1 MKYAARFLVVVLLLS
16 LFTPCLQAEDA
27 LPFTYEIKNNE
38 VILTSYTGPDSG
50 TVVIPDEIEGLP
62 VTAFGKHLFGRKS
75 TVTINTPKYLTRLG
89 DFALSGITT
98 DLVIPPTVTDFGV
111 ASLPEGG
118 TIYCV
123 KYSPADQYLL
133 HRLNSDNV
141 VYTDEIEG
149 VEEIE
154 EDGLTFWVKDGEATL
169 VYVLSDEKPVLYVP
183 ESIHGYPVTRI
194 ASHVTKDNSDSALK
208 KNKFS
213 TIVIPGSVKRVDSY
227 AFYEIMHTT
236 RSVYLCEGVESVG
249 DYAFR
254 YDFQESQILTF
265 PSSLK
270 TIGEWE
276 EAPKQATHSS
286 MRIYAPAGSAAEK
299 YAEFIM
305 ARFTNNHPEDGTI
318 FGLYANLWFRVE
330 NGEATLYDGDWMGW
344 AGKQDSIIPSYIDGY
359 PVTGIDR
366 FALKYLVINSDYTGY
381 VVLPPTLKQL
391 NYDIFSDQISKEYRL
406 LLYYPG
412 TPAEKLVQ
420 YQRYPYANIYD
431 VLALPYQDVQQ
442 GDWYYSAVSFAYYN
456 GLMNGVAD
464 MLFDPNGTM
473 TRAMLVTVLW
483 RLDGGSADGTSPYT
497 DVPEGTWYTDGVI
510 WATENGIV
518 NGVGNGKFDPNGTV
532 TREQIATILY
542 RYAAYRGVDVSDRA
556 SLDLFTDAGAVS
568 DYARAPMQW
577 AVQTKLISGRLD
589 HKQLYLAPQSGGTR
603 AEVATIL
610 MRFLIN

>member
-62 VTAFGKHLFGRKS
+62 VTTFGKNLFAGRSSLEYNLPKYLRRILPGAMPLDGKEITIPS
-75 TVTINTPKYLTRLG
+75 TVTEIAPDSIWRAKAIHCERYSTAAQYA
-89 DFALSGITT
+89 DVEGI
-98 DLVIPPTVTDFGV
+98 P
-111 ASLPEGG
+111 
-118 TIYCV
+118 
-123 KYSPADQYLL
+123 
-133 HRLNSDNV
+133 V
-141 VYTDEIEG
+141 VYTDDATSGQEIKA
-149 VEEIE
+149 
-154 EDGLTFWVKDGEATL
+154 DGFTFWVKNGEATL
-169 VYVLSDEKPVLYVP
+169 VRAVSEERCTLYIP
-183 ESIHGYPVTRI
+183 DHIYEYPVTQI
-194 ASHVTKDNSDSALK
+194 ASYTTRNNVKDTYHQDIYTS
-208 KNKFS
+208 
-213 TIVIPGSVKRVDSY
+213 IVIPATVRRIDSY
-227 AFYEIMHTT
+227 AFFYRNNYSRI
-236 RSVYLCEGVESVG
+236 RSIYLCEGVQSVG
-249 DYAFR
+249 NYALYQSDIQADTVYLTLPNSLQEFGRDEEQLWNSR
-254 YDFQESQILTF
+254 YIHVF
-265 PSSLK
+265 
-270 TIGEWE
+270 
-276 EAPKQATHSS
+276 
-286 MRIYAPAGSAAEK
+286 AAENSVGAE
-299 YAEFIM
+299 YASRAAATFH
-305 ARFTNNHPEDGTI
+305 NNHAADGTI
-318 FGLYANLWFRVE
+318 TGNYANMDFRIQ
-330 NGEATLYDGDWMGW
+330 NGEVTII
-344 AGKQDSIIPSYIDGY
+344 KCDSECGSIDPFLPSYIDGY
-359 PVTGIDR
+359 PVTELAHLSLLTIDR
-366 FALKYLVINSDYTGY
+366 ISSSAYA
-381 VVLPPTLKQL
+381 VLPPTLKRL
-391 NYDIFSDQISKEYRL
+391 DYDVFGVSPENHL

>member
-62 VTAFGKHLFGRKS
+62 VTTFGKNLFAGRSSLEYNLPKYLRRILPGAMPLDGKEITIPS
-75 TVTINTPKYLTRLG
+75 TVTEIAPDSIWRAKAIHCERYSTAAQYA
-89 DFALSGITT
+89 DVEGI
-98 DLVIPPTVTDFGV
+98 P
-111 ASLPEGG
+111 
-118 TIYCV
+118 
-123 KYSPADQYLL
+123 
-133 HRLNSDNV
+133 V
-141 VYTDEIEG
+141 VYTDDATSGQEIKA
-149 VEEIE
+149 
-154 EDGLTFWVKDGEATL
+154 DGFTFWVKNGEATL
-169 VYVLSDEKPVLYVP
+169 VRAVSEERCTLYIP
-183 ESIHGYPVTRI
+183 DHIYEYPVTQI
-194 ASHVTKDNSDSALK
+194 ASYTTRNNVKDTYHQDIYTS
-208 KNKFS
+208 
-213 TIVIPGSVKRVDSY
+213 IVIPATVRRIDSY
-227 AFYEIMHTT
+227 AFFYRNNYSRI
-236 RSVYLCEGVESVG
+236 RSIYLCEGVQSVG
-249 DYAFR
+249 NYALYQSDIQADTVYLTLPNSLQEFGRDEEQLWNSR
-254 YDFQESQILTF
+254 YIHVF
-265 PSSLK
+265 
-270 TIGEWE
+270 
-276 EAPKQATHSS
+276 
-286 MRIYAPAGSAAEK
+286 AAENSVGAE
-299 YAEFIM
+299 YASRAAATFH
-305 ARFTNNHPEDGTI
+305 NNHAADGTI
-318 FGLYANLWFRVE
+318 TGNYANMDFRIQ
-330 NGEATLYDGDWMGW
+330 NGEVTII
-344 AGKQDSIIPSYIDGY
+344 KCDSECGSIDPFLPSYIDGY
-359 PVTGIDR
+359 PVTELAYLSLLTIDR
-366 FALKYLVINSDYTGY
+366 ISSSAYA
-381 VVLPPTLKQL
+381 VLPPTLKRL
-391 NYDIFSDQISKEYRL
+391 DYDVFGVSPENHL

-420 YQRYPYANIYD
+420 YQRYLYANIYD

>member
-62 VTAFGKHLFGRKS
+62 VTTFGKNLFAGRSSLEYNLPKYLRRILPGAMPLDGKEITIPS
-75 TVTINTPKYLTRLG
+75 TVTEIAPDSIWRAKAIHCERYSTAAQYA
-89 DFALSGITT
+89 DVEGI
-98 DLVIPPTVTDFGV
+98 P
-111 ASLPEGG
+111 
-118 TIYCV
+118 
-123 KYSPADQYLL
+123 
-133 HRLNSDNV
+133 V
-141 VYTDEIEG
+141 VYTDDATSGQEIKA
-149 VEEIE
+149 
-154 EDGLTFWVKDGEATL
+154 DGFTFWVKNGEATL
-169 VYVLSDEKPVLYVP
+169 VRAVSEERCTLYIP
-183 ESIHGYPVTRI
+183 DHIYEYPVTQI
-194 ASHVTKDNSDSALK
+194 ASYTTRNNVKDTYHQDIYTS
-208 KNKFS
+208 
-213 TIVIPGSVKRVDSY
+213 IVIPATVRRIDSY
-227 AFYEIMHTT
+227 AFFYRNNYSRI
-236 RSVYLCEGVESVG
+236 RSIYLCEGVQSVG
-249 DYAFR
+249 NYALYQSDIQADTVYLTLPNSLQEFGRDEEQLWNSR
-254 YDFQESQILTF
+254 YIHVF
-265 PSSLK
+265 
-270 TIGEWE
+270 
-276 EAPKQATHSS
+276 
-286 MRIYAPAGSAAEK
+286 AAENSVGAE
-299 YAEFIM
+299 YASRAAATFH
-305 ARFTNNHPEDGTI
+305 NNHAADGTI
-318 FGLYANLWFRVE
+318 TGNYANMDFRIQ
-330 NGEATLYDGDWMGW
+330 NGEVTII
-344 AGKQDSIIPSYIDGY
+344 KCDSACGSIDPFLPSYIDGY
-359 PVTGIDR
+359 PVTELAYLSLLTIDR
-366 FALKYLVINSDYTGY
+366 ISSSAYA
-381 VVLPPTLKQL
+381 VLPPTLKRL
-391 NYDIFSDQISKEYRL
+391 DYDVFGVSPENHL

-420 YQRYPYANIYD
+420 YQRYAYANIYD

-442 GDWYYSAVSFAYYN
+442 SDWYYSAVSFAYYN

-464 MLFDPNGTM
+464 TLFDPNGTM

>member
-62 VTAFGKHLFGRKS
+62 VTTFGKNLFAGRS
-75 TVTINTPKYLTRLG
+75 SLEYNLPKYLRRILPGAMPLDGKEITIPSTVAEIAPDSIWRAKAIHCERYSTAAQYA
-89 DFALSGITT
+89 DVEGI
-98 DLVIPPTVTDFGV
+98 P
-111 ASLPEGG
+111 
-118 TIYCV
+118 
-123 KYSPADQYLL
+123 
-133 HRLNSDNV
+133 V
-141 VYTDEIEG
+141 VYTDDATSGQEIKA
-149 VEEIE
+149 
-154 EDGLTFWVKDGEATL
+154 DGFTFWVKNGEATL
-169 VYVLSDEKPVLYVP
+169 VRAVSEERCTLYIP
-183 ESIHGYPVTRI
+183 DHIYEYPVTQI
-194 ASHVTKDNSDSALK
+194 ASYTTRNNVKDTYHQDIYTS
-208 KNKFS
+208 
-213 TIVIPGSVKRVDSY
+213 IVIPATVRRIDSY
-227 AFYEIMHTT
+227 AFFYRNNYSRI
-236 RSVYLCEGVESVG
+236 RSIYLCEGVQSVG
-249 DYAFR
+249 NYALYQSDIQADTVYLTLPNSLQEFGRDEEQLWNSR
-254 YDFQESQILTF
+254 YIHVF
-265 PSSLK
+265 
-270 TIGEWE
+270 
-276 EAPKQATHSS
+276 
-286 MRIYAPAGSAAEK
+286 AAENSVGAE
-299 YAEFIM
+299 YASRAAATFH
-305 ARFTNNHPEDGTI
+305 NNHAADGTI
-318 FGLYANLWFRVE
+318 TGNYANMDFRIQ
-330 NGEATLYDGDWMGW
+330 NGEVTII
-344 AGKQDSIIPSYIDGY
+344 KCDSACGSIDPFLPSYIDGY
-359 PVTGIDR
+359 PVTELAYLSLLTIDR
-366 FALKYLVINSDYTGY
+366 ISSSAYA
-381 VVLPPTLKQL
+381 VLPPTLKRL
-391 NYDIFSDQISKEYRL
+391 DYDVFGVSPENHL

>member
-62 VTAFGKHLFGRKS
+62 VTTFGKNLFAGRSSLEYNLPKYLRRILPGAMPLDGKEITIPS
-75 TVTINTPKYLTRLG
+75 TVTEIAPDSIWRAKAIHCERYSTAAQYA
-89 DFALSGITT
+89 DVEGI
-98 DLVIPPTVTDFGV
+98 P
-111 ASLPEGG
+111 
-118 TIYCV
+118 
-123 KYSPADQYLL
+123 
-133 HRLNSDNV
+133 V
-141 VYTDEIEG
+141 VYTDDATSGQEIKA
-149 VEEIE
+149 
-154 EDGLTFWVKDGEATL
+154 DGFTFWVKNGEATL
-169 VYVLSDEKPVLYVP
+169 VRAVSEERCTLYIP
-183 ESIHGYPVTRI
+183 DHIYEYPVTQI
-194 ASHVTKDNSDSALK
+194 ASYTTRNNVKDTYHQDIYTS
-208 KNKFS
+208 
-213 TIVIPGSVKRVDSY
+213 IVIPATVRRIDSY
-227 AFYEIMHTT
+227 AFFYRNNYSRI
-236 RSVYLCEGVESVG
+236 RSIYLCEGVQSVG
-249 DYAFR
+249 NYALYQSDIQADTVYLTLPNSLQEFGRDEEQLWNSR
-254 YDFQESQILTF
+254 YIHVF
-265 PSSLK
+265 
-270 TIGEWE
+270 
-276 EAPKQATHSS
+276 
-286 MRIYAPAGSAAEK
+286 AAENSVGAE
-299 YAEFIM
+299 YASRAAATFH
-305 ARFTNNHPEDGTI
+305 NNHAADGTI
-318 FGLYANLWFRVE
+318 TGNYANMDFRIQ
-330 NGEATLYDGDWMGW
+330 NGEVTII
-344 AGKQDSIIPSYIDGY
+344 KCDSACGSIDPFLPSYIDGY
-359 PVTGIDR
+359 PVTGLAYLSLLTIDR
-366 FALKYLVINSDYTGY
+366 ISSSAYA
-381 VVLPPTLKQL
+381 VLPPTLKRL
-391 NYDIFSDQISKEYRL
+391 DYDVFGVSPENHL

-420 YQRYPYANIYD
+420 YQRYAYANIYD

-442 GDWYYSAVSFAYYN
+442 SDWYYSAVSFAYYN

>member
-62 VTAFGKHLFGRKS
+62 VTTFGKNLFAGRSSLEYNLPKYLRRILPGAMPLDGKEITIPS
-75 TVTINTPKYLTRLG
+75 TVTEIAPDSIWRAKAIHCERYSTAAQYA
-89 DFALSGITT
+89 DVEGI
-98 DLVIPPTVTDFGV
+98 P
-111 ASLPEGG
+111 
-118 TIYCV
+118 
-123 KYSPADQYLL
+123 
-133 HRLNSDNV
+133 V
-141 VYTDEIEG
+141 VYTDDATSGQEIKA
-149 VEEIE
+149 
-154 EDGLTFWVKDGEATL
+154 DGFTFWVKNGEATL
-169 VYVLSDEKPVLYVP
+169 VRAVSEERCTLYIP
-183 ESIHGYPVTRI
+183 DHIYEYPVTQI
-194 ASHVTKDNSDSALK
+194 ASYTTRNNVKDTYHQDIYTS
-208 KNKFS
+208 
-213 TIVIPGSVKRVDSY
+213 IVIPATVRRIDSY
-227 AFYEIMHTT
+227 AFFYRNNYSRI
-236 RSVYLCEGVESVG
+236 RSIYLCEGVQSVG
-249 DYAFR
+249 NYALYQSDIQADTVYLTLPNSLQEFGRDEEQLWNSR
-254 YDFQESQILTF
+254 YIHVF
-265 PSSLK
+265 
-270 TIGEWE
+270 
-276 EAPKQATHSS
+276 
-286 MRIYAPAGSAAEK
+286 AAENSVGAE
-299 YAEFIM
+299 YASRAAATFH
-305 ARFTNNHPEDGTI
+305 NNHAADGTI
-318 FGLYANLWFRVE
+318 TGNYANMDFRIQ
-330 NGEATLYDGDWMGW
+330 NGEVTII
-344 AGKQDSIIPSYIDGY
+344 KCDSECGSIDPFLPSYIDGY
-359 PVTGIDR
+359 PVTELAYLSLLTIDR
-366 FALKYLVINSDYTGY
+366 ISSSAYA
-381 VVLPPTLKQL
+381 VLPPTLKRL
-391 NYDIFSDQISKEYRL
+391 DYDVFGVSPENHL

-464 MLFDPNGTM
+464 TLFDPNGTM

>member
-62 VTAFGKHLFGRKS
+62 VTTFGKNLFAGRSSLEYNLPKYLRRILPGAMPLDGKEITIPS
-75 TVTINTPKYLTRLG
+75 TVTEIAPDSIWRAKAIHCERYSTAAQYA
-89 DFALSGITT
+89 DVEGI
-98 DLVIPPTVTDFGV
+98 P
-111 ASLPEGG
+111 
-118 TIYCV
+118 
-123 KYSPADQYLL
+123 
-133 HRLNSDNV
+133 V
-141 VYTDEIEG
+141 VYTDDATSGQEIKA
-149 VEEIE
+149 
-154 EDGLTFWVKDGEATL
+154 DGFTFWVKNGEATL
-169 VYVLSDEKPVLYVP
+169 VRAVSEERCTLYIP
-183 ESIHGYPVTRI
+183 DHIYEYPVTQI
-194 ASHVTKDNSDSALK
+194 ASYTTRNNVKDTYHQDIYTS
-208 KNKFS
+208 
-213 TIVIPGSVKRVDSY
+213 IVIPATVRRIDSY
-227 AFYEIMHTT
+227 AFFYRNNYSRI
-236 RSVYLCEGVESVG
+236 RSIYLCEGVQSVG
-249 DYAFR
+249 NYALYQSDIQADTVYLTLPNSLQEFGRDEEQLWNSR
-254 YDFQESQILTF
+254 YIHVF
-265 PSSLK
+265 
-270 TIGEWE
+270 
-276 EAPKQATHSS
+276 
-286 MRIYAPAGSAAEK
+286 AAENSVGAE
-299 YAEFIM
+299 YASRAAATFH
-305 ARFTNNHPEDGTI
+305 NNHAADGTI
-318 FGLYANLWFRVE
+318 TGNYANMDFRIQ
-330 NGEATLYDGDWMGW
+330 NGEVTII
-344 AGKQDSIIPSYIDGY
+344 KCDSECGSIDPFLPSYIDGY
-359 PVTGIDR
+359 PVTELAYLSLLTIDR
-366 FALKYLVINSDYTGY
+366 ISSSAYA
-381 VVLPPTLKQL
+381 VLPPTLKRL
-391 NYDIFSDQISKEYRL
+391 DYDVFGVSPENHL

>member
-62 VTAFGKHLFGRKS
+62 VTTFGKNLFAGRSSLEYNLPKYLRRILPGAMPLDGKEITIPS
-75 TVTINTPKYLTRLG
+75 TVTEIAPDSIWRAKAIHCERYSTAAQYA
-89 DFALSGITT
+89 DVEGI
-98 DLVIPPTVTDFGV
+98 P
-111 ASLPEGG
+111 
-118 TIYCV
+118 
-123 KYSPADQYLL
+123 
-133 HRLNSDNV
+133 V
-141 VYTDEIEG
+141 VYTDDATSGQEIKA
-149 VEEIE
+149 
-154 EDGLTFWVKDGEATL
+154 DGFTFWVKNGEATL
-169 VYVLSDEKPVLYVP
+169 VRAVSEERCTLYIP
-183 ESIHGYPVTRI
+183 DHIYEYPVTQI
-194 ASHVTKDNSDSALK
+194 ASYTTRNNVKDTYHQDIYTS
-208 KNKFS
+208 
-213 TIVIPGSVKRVDSY
+213 IVIPATVRRIDSY
-227 AFYEIMHTT
+227 AFFYRNNYSRI
-236 RSVYLCEGVESVG
+236 RSIYLCEGVQSVG
-249 DYAFR
+249 NYALYQSDIQADTVYLTLPNSLQEFGRDEEQLWNSR
-254 YDFQESQILTF
+254 YIHVF
-265 PSSLK
+265 
-270 TIGEWE
+270 
-276 EAPKQATHSS
+276 
-286 MRIYAPAGSAAEK
+286 AAENSVGAE
-299 YAEFIM
+299 YASRAAATFH
-305 ARFTNNHPEDGTI
+305 NNHAADGTI
-318 FGLYANLWFRVE
+318 TGNYANMDFRIQ
-330 NGEATLYDGDWMGW
+330 NGEVTII
-344 AGKQDSIIPSYIDGY
+344 KCDSECGSIDPFLPSYIDGY
-359 PVTGIDR
+359 PVTELAYLSLLTIDR
-366 FALKYLVINSDYTGY
+366 ISSSAYA
-381 VVLPPTLKQL
+381 VLPPTLKRL
-391 NYDIFSDQISKEYRL
+391 DYDVFGVSPENHL

-473 TRAMLVTVLW
+473 TRAMLVTLLW

>member
-62 VTAFGKHLFGRKS
+62 VTAFGKNLFAGRSSLEYNLPKYLRRILPGAMPLDGKEITIPS
-75 TVTINTPKYLTRLG
+75 TVTEIAPDSIWRAKAIHCERYSTAAQYA
-89 DFALSGITT
+89 DVEGI
-98 DLVIPPTVTDFGV
+98 P
-111 ASLPEGG
+111 
-118 TIYCV
+118 
-123 KYSPADQYLL
+123 
-133 HRLNSDNV
+133 V
-141 VYTDEIEG
+141 VYTDDATSGQEIKA
-149 VEEIE
+149 
-154 EDGLTFWVKDGEATL
+154 DGFTFWVKNGEATL
-169 VYVLSDEKPVLYVP
+169 VRAVSEERCTLYIP
-183 ESIHGYPVTRI
+183 DHIYEYPVTQI
-194 ASHVTKDNSDSALK
+194 ASYTTRNNVKDTYHQDIYTS
-208 KNKFS
+208 
-213 TIVIPGSVKRVDSY
+213 IVIPATVRRIDSY
-227 AFYEIMHTT
+227 AFFYRNNYSRI
-236 RSVYLCEGVESVG
+236 RSIYLCEGVQSVG
-249 DYAFR
+249 NYALYQSDIQANTVYLTLPNSLQEFGRDEEQLWNSR
-254 YDFQESQILTF
+254 YIHVF
-265 PSSLK
+265 
-270 TIGEWE
+270 
-276 EAPKQATHSS
+276 
-286 MRIYAPAGSAAEK
+286 AAENSVGAE
-299 YAEFIM
+299 YASRAAATFH
-305 ARFTNNHPEDGTI
+305 NNHAADGTI
-318 FGLYANLWFRVE
+318 TGNYANMDFRIQ
-330 NGEATLYDGDWMGW
+330 NGEVTIIEC
-344 AGKQDSIIPSYIDGY
+344 DSACGSIDPFLPSYIDGY
-359 PVTGIDR
+359 PVTELAYRSLLTIDR
-366 FALKYLVINSDYTGY
+366 ISSSAYA
-381 VVLPPTLKQL
+381 VLPPTLKRL
-391 NYDIFSDQISKEYRL
+391 DYDVFGVSPENHL

-420 YQRYPYANIYD
+420 YQRYTYANIYD

-442 GDWYYSAVSFAYYN
+442 SDWYYSAVSFAYYN

-464 MLFDPNGTM
+464 TLFDPNGTM

>member
-62 VTAFGKHLFGRKS
+62 VTTFGKNLFAGRSSLEYNLPKYLRRILPGAMPLDGKEITIPS
-75 TVTINTPKYLTRLG
+75 TVTEIAPDSIWRAKAIHCERYSTAAQYA
-89 DFALSGITT
+89 DVEGI
-98 DLVIPPTVTDFGV
+98 P
-111 ASLPEGG
+111 
-118 TIYCV
+118 
-123 KYSPADQYLL
+123 
-133 HRLNSDNV
+133 V
-141 VYTDEIEG
+141 VYTDDATSGQEIKA
-149 VEEIE
+149 
-154 EDGLTFWVKDGEATL
+154 DGFTFWVKNGEATL
-169 VYVLSDEKPVLYVP
+169 VRAVSEERCTLYIP
-183 ESIHGYPVTRI
+183 DHIYEYPVTQI
-194 ASHVTKDNSDSALK
+194 ASYTTRNNVKDTYHQDIYTS
-208 KNKFS
+208 
-213 TIVIPGSVKRVDSY
+213 IVIPATVRRIDSY
-227 AFYEIMHTT
+227 AFFYRNNYSRI
-236 RSVYLCEGVESVG
+236 RSIYLCEGVQSVG
-249 DYAFR
+249 NYALYQSDIQADTVYLTLPNSLQEFGRDEEQLWNSR
-254 YDFQESQILTF
+254 YIHVF
-265 PSSLK
+265 
-270 TIGEWE
+270 
-276 EAPKQATHSS
+276 
-286 MRIYAPAGSAAEK
+286 AAENSVGAE
-299 YAEFIM
+299 YASRAAATFH
-305 ARFTNNHPEDGTI
+305 NNHAADGTI
-318 FGLYANLWFRVE
+318 TGNYANMDFRIQ
-330 NGEATLYDGDWMGW
+330 NGEVTII
-344 AGKQDSIIPSYIDGY
+344 KCDSACGSIDPFLPSYIDGY
-359 PVTGIDR
+359 PVTELAYLSLLTIDR
-366 FALKYLVINSDYTGY
+366 ISSSAYA
-381 VVLPPTLKQL
+381 VLPPTLKRL
-391 NYDIFSDQISKEYRL
+391 DYDAFGVSPENHL

-542 RYAAYRGVDVSDRA
+542 RYAAYRGVDVTDRA

>member
-62 VTAFGKHLFGRKS
+62 VTTFGKNLFAGRSSLEYNLPKYLRRILPGAMPLDGKEITIPS
-75 TVTINTPKYLTRLG
+75 TVTEIAPDSIWRAKAIHCERYSTAAQYA
-89 DFALSGITT
+89 DVEGI
-98 DLVIPPTVTDFGV
+98 P
-111 ASLPEGG
+111 
-118 TIYCV
+118 
-123 KYSPADQYLL
+123 
-133 HRLNSDNV
+133 V
-141 VYTDEIEG
+141 VYTDDATSGQEIKA
-149 VEEIE
+149 
-154 EDGLTFWVKDGEATL
+154 DGFTFWVKNGEATL
-169 VYVLSDEKPVLYVP
+169 VRAVSEERCTLYIP
-183 ESIHGYPVTRI
+183 DHIYEYLVTQI
-194 ASHVTKDNSDSALK
+194 ASYTTRNNVKDTYHQDIYTS
-208 KNKFS
+208 
-213 TIVIPGSVKRVDSY
+213 IVIPATVRRIDSY
-227 AFYEIMHTT
+227 AFFYRNNYSRI
-236 RSVYLCEGVESVG
+236 RSIYLCEGVQSVG
-249 DYAFR
+249 NYALYQSDIQADTVYLTLPNSLQEFGRDEEQLWNSR
-254 YDFQESQILTF
+254 YIHVF
-265 PSSLK
+265 
-270 TIGEWE
+270 
-276 EAPKQATHSS
+276 
-286 MRIYAPAGSAAEK
+286 AAENSVGAE
-299 YAEFIM
+299 YASRAAATFH
-305 ARFTNNHPEDGTI
+305 NNHAADGTI
-318 FGLYANLWFRVE
+318 TGNYANMDFRIQ
-330 NGEATLYDGDWMGW
+330 NGEVTII
-344 AGKQDSIIPSYIDGY
+344 KCDSACGSIDPFLPSYIDGY
-359 PVTGIDR
+359 PVTELAYLSLLTIDR
-366 FALKYLVINSDYTGY
+366 ISSSAYA
-381 VVLPPTLKQL
+381 VLPPTLKRL
-391 NYDIFSDQISKEYRL
+391 DYDVFGVSPENHL

>member
-1 MKYAARFLVVVLLLS
+1 MTLVRAVSEERCTL
-16 LFTPCLQAEDA
+16 
-27 LPFTYEIKNNE
+27 Y
-38 VILTSYTGPDSG
+38 
-50 TVVIPDEIEGLP
+50 IPD
-62 VTAFGKHLFGRKS
+62 H
-75 TVTINTPKYLTRLG
+75 
-89 DFALSGITT
+89 
-98 DLVIPPTVTDFGV
+98 
-111 ASLPEGG
+111 
-118 TIYCV
+118 IY
-123 KYSPADQYLL
+123 
-133 HRLNSDNV
+133 
-141 VYTDEIEG
+141 E
-149 VEEIE
+149 
-154 EDGLTFWVKDGEATL
+154 
-169 VYVLSDEKPVLYVP
+169 
-183 ESIHGYPVTRI
+183 YPVTQI
-194 ASHVTKDNSDSALK
+194 ASYTTRNNVKDTYHQDIYTS
-208 KNKFS
+208 
-213 TIVIPGSVKRVDSY
+213 IVIPATVRRIDSY
-227 AFYEIMHTT
+227 AFFYRNNYSRI
-236 RSVYLCEGVESVG
+236 RSIYLCEGVQSVG
-249 DYAFR
+249 NYALYQSDIQADTVYLTLPNSLQEFGRDEEQLWNSR
-254 YDFQESQILTF
+254 YIHVF
-265 PSSLK
+265 
-270 TIGEWE
+270 
-276 EAPKQATHSS
+276 
-286 MRIYAPAGSAAEK
+286 AAENSVGAE
-299 YAEFIM
+299 YASRAAATFH
-305 ARFTNNHPEDGTI
+305 NNHAADGTI
-318 FGLYANLWFRVE
+318 TGNYANMDFRIQ
-330 NGEATLYDGDWMGW
+330 NGEVTII
-344 AGKQDSIIPSYIDGY
+344 KCDSACGSIDPFLPSYIDGY
-359 PVTGIDR
+359 PVTELAYLSLLTIDR
-366 FALKYLVINSDYTGY
+366 ISSSAYA
-381 VVLPPTLKQL
+381 VLPPTLKRL
-391 NYDIFSDQISKEYRL
+391 DYDVFGVSPENHL

>member
-62 VTAFGKHLFGRKS
+62 VTTFGKNLFAGRSSLEYNLPKYLRRILPGAMPLDGKEITIPS
-75 TVTINTPKYLTRLG
+75 TVTEIAPDSIWRAKAIHCERYSTAAQYA
-89 DFALSGITT
+89 DVEGI
-98 DLVIPPTVTDFGV
+98 P
-111 ASLPEGG
+111 
-118 TIYCV
+118 
-123 KYSPADQYLL
+123 
-133 HRLNSDNV
+133 V
-141 VYTDEIEG
+141 VYTDDATSGQEIKA
-149 VEEIE
+149 
-154 EDGLTFWVKDGEATL
+154 DGFTFWVKNGEATL
-169 VYVLSDEKPVLYVP
+169 VRAVSEERCTLYIP
-183 ESIHGYPVTRI
+183 DHIYEYPVTQI
-194 ASHVTKDNSDSALK
+194 ASYTTRNNVKDTYHQDIYTS
-208 KNKFS
+208 
-213 TIVIPGSVKRVDSY
+213 IVIPATVRRIDSY
-227 AFYEIMHTT
+227 AFFYRNNYSRI
-236 RSVYLCEGVESVG
+236 RSIYLCEGVQSVG
-249 DYAFR
+249 NYALYQSDIQADTVYLTLPNSLQEFGRDEEQLWNSR
-254 YDFQESQILTF
+254 YIHVF
-265 PSSLK
+265 
-270 TIGEWE
+270 
-276 EAPKQATHSS
+276 
-286 MRIYAPAGSAAEK
+286 AAENSVGAE
-299 YAEFIM
+299 YASRAAATFH
-305 ARFTNNHPEDGTI
+305 NNHAADGTI
-318 FGLYANLWFRVE
+318 TGNYANMDFRIQ
-330 NGEATLYDGDWMGW
+330 NGEVTII
-344 AGKQDSIIPSYIDGY
+344 KCDSACGSIDPFLPSYIDGY
-359 PVTGIDR
+359 PVTELAYLSLLTIDR
-366 FALKYLVINSDYTGY
+366 ISSSAYA
-381 VVLPPTLKQL
+381 VLPPTLKRL
-391 NYDIFSDQISKEYRL
+391 DYDVFGVSPENHL

-542 RYAAYRGVDVSDRA
+542 RYAAYRGVDVTDRA

-603 AEVATIL
+603 AEVATTL

>member
-62 VTAFGKHLFGRKS
+62 VTTFGKNLFAGRSSLEYNLPKYLRRILPGAMPLDGKEITIPS
-75 TVTINTPKYLTRLG
+75 TVTEIAPDSIWRAKAIHCERYSTAAQYA
-89 DFALSGITT
+89 DVEGI
-98 DLVIPPTVTDFGV
+98 P
-111 ASLPEGG
+111 
-118 TIYCV
+118 
-123 KYSPADQYLL
+123 
-133 HRLNSDNV
+133 V
-141 VYTDEIEG
+141 VYTDDATSGQEIKA
-149 VEEIE
+149 
-154 EDGLTFWVKDGEATL
+154 DGFTFWVKNGEATL
-169 VYVLSDEKPVLYVP
+169 VRAVSEERCTLYIP
-183 ESIHGYPVTRI
+183 DHIYEYPVTQI
-194 ASHVTKDNSDSALK
+194 ASYTTRNNVKDTYHQDIYTS
-208 KNKFS
+208 
-213 TIVIPGSVKRVDSY
+213 IVIPATVRRIDSY
-227 AFYEIMHTT
+227 AFFYRNNYSRI
-236 RSVYLCEGVESVG
+236 RSIYLCEGVQSVG
-249 DYAFR
+249 NYALYQSDIQADTVYLTLPNSLQEFGRDEEQLWNSR
-254 YDFQESQILTF
+254 YIHVF
-265 PSSLK
+265 
-270 TIGEWE
+270 
-276 EAPKQATHSS
+276 
-286 MRIYAPAGSAAEK
+286 AAENSVGAE
-299 YAEFIM
+299 YASRAAATFH
-305 ARFTNNHPEDGTI
+305 NNHAADGTI
-318 FGLYANLWFRVE
+318 TGNYANMDFRIQ
-330 NGEATLYDGDWMGW
+330 NGEVTII
-344 AGKQDSIIPSYIDGY
+344 KCDSACGSIDPFLPSYIDGY
-359 PVTGIDR
+359 PVTELAYLSLLTIDR
-366 FALKYLVINSDYTGY
+366 ISSSAYA
-381 VVLPPTLKQL
+381 VLPPTLKRL
-391 NYDIFSDQISKEYRL
+391 DYDVFGVSPENHL

-577 AVQTKLISGRLD
+577 AVQTKLISGGLD

>member
-62 VTAFGKHLFGRKS
+62 VTTFGKNLFAGRSSLEYNLPKYLRRILPGAMPLDGKEITIPS
-75 TVTINTPKYLTRLG
+75 TVTEIAPDSIWRAKAIHCERYSTAAQYA
-89 DFALSGITT
+89 DVEGI
-98 DLVIPPTVTDFGV
+98 P
-111 ASLPEGG
+111 
-118 TIYCV
+118 
-123 KYSPADQYLL
+123 
-133 HRLNSDNV
+133 V
-141 VYTDEIEG
+141 VYTDDATSGQEIKA
-149 VEEIE
+149 
-154 EDGLTFWVKDGEATL
+154 DGFTFWVKNGEATL
-169 VYVLSDEKPVLYVP
+169 VRAVSEERCTLYIP
-183 ESIHGYPVTRI
+183 DHIYEYPVTQI
-194 ASHVTKDNSDSALK
+194 ASYTMRNNVKDTYHQDIYTS
-208 KNKFS
+208 
-213 TIVIPGSVKRVDSY
+213 IVIPATVRRIDSY
-227 AFYEIMHTT
+227 AFFYRNNYSRI
-236 RSVYLCEGVESVG
+236 RSIYLCEGVQSVG
-249 DYAFR
+249 NYALYQSDIQADTVYLTLPNSLQEFGRDEEQLWNSR
-254 YDFQESQILTF
+254 YIHVF
-265 PSSLK
+265 
-270 TIGEWE
+270 
-276 EAPKQATHSS
+276 
-286 MRIYAPAGSAAEK
+286 AAENSVGAE
-299 YAEFIM
+299 YASRAAATFH
-305 ARFTNNHPEDGTI
+305 NNHAADGTI
-318 FGLYANLWFRVE
+318 TGNYANMDFRIQ
-330 NGEATLYDGDWMGW
+330 NGEVTII
-344 AGKQDSIIPSYIDGY
+344 KCDSACGSIDPFLPSYIDGY
-359 PVTGIDR
+359 PVTELAYLSLLTIDR
-366 FALKYLVINSDYTGY
+366 ISSSAYA
-381 VVLPPTLKQL
+381 VLPPTLKRL
-391 NYDIFSDQISKEYRL
+391 DYDVFGVSPENHL

>member
-62 VTAFGKHLFGRKS
+62 VTTFGKNLFAGRSSLEYNLPKYLRRILPGAMPLDGKEITIPS
-75 TVTINTPKYLTRLG
+75 TVTEIAPDSIWRAKAIHCERYSTAAQYA
-89 DFALSGITT
+89 DVEGI
-98 DLVIPPTVTDFGV
+98 P
-111 ASLPEGG
+111 
-118 TIYCV
+118 
-123 KYSPADQYLL
+123 
-133 HRLNSDNV
+133 V
-141 VYTDEIEG
+141 VYTDDATSGQEIKA
-149 VEEIE
+149 
-154 EDGLTFWVKDGEATL
+154 DGFTFWVKNGEATL
-169 VYVLSDEKPVLYVP
+169 VRAVSEERCTLYIP
-183 ESIHGYPVTRI
+183 DHICEYPVTQI
-194 ASHVTKDNSDSALK
+194 ASYTTRNNVKDTYHQDIYTS
-208 KNKFS
+208 
-213 TIVIPGSVKRVDSY
+213 IVIPATVRRIDSY
-227 AFYEIMHTT
+227 AFFYRNNYSRI
-236 RSVYLCEGVESVG
+236 RSIYLCEGVQSVG
-249 DYAFR
+249 NYALYQSDIQADTVYLTLPNSLQEFGRDEEQLWNSR
-254 YDFQESQILTF
+254 YIHVF
-265 PSSLK
+265 
-270 TIGEWE
+270 
-276 EAPKQATHSS
+276 
-286 MRIYAPAGSAAEK
+286 AAENSVGAE
-299 YAEFIM
+299 YASRAAATFH
-305 ARFTNNHPEDGTI
+305 NNHAADGTI
-318 FGLYANLWFRVE
+318 TGNYANMDFRIQ
-330 NGEATLYDGDWMGW
+330 NGEVTII
-344 AGKQDSIIPSYIDGY
+344 KCDSECGSIDPFLPSYIDGY
-359 PVTGIDR
+359 PVTELAYLSLLTIDR
-366 FALKYLVINSDYTGY
+366 ISSSAYA
-381 VVLPPTLKQL
+381 VLPPTLKRL
-391 NYDIFSDQISKEYRL
+391 DYDVFGVSPENHL

-473 TRAMLVTVLW
+473 TRAMLVTVLR

>member
-62 VTAFGKHLFGRKS
+62 VTTFGKNLFAGRSSLEYNLPKYLRRILPGAMPLDGKEITIPS
-75 TVTINTPKYLTRLG
+75 TVTEIAPDSIWRAKAIHCERYSTAAQYA
-89 DFALSGITT
+89 DVEGI
-98 DLVIPPTVTDFGV
+98 P
-111 ASLPEGG
+111 
-118 TIYCV
+118 
-123 KYSPADQYLL
+123 
-133 HRLNSDNV
+133 V
-141 VYTDEIEG
+141 VYTDDATSGQEIKA
-149 VEEIE
+149 
-154 EDGLTFWVKDGEATL
+154 DGFTFWVKNGEATL
-169 VYVLSDEKPVLYVP
+169 VRAVSEERCTLYIP
-183 ESIHGYPVTRI
+183 DHIYEYPVTQI
-194 ASHVTKDNSDSALK
+194 ASYTTRNNVKDTYHQDIYTS
-208 KNKFS
+208 
-213 TIVIPGSVKRVDSY
+213 IVIPATVRRIDSY
-227 AFYEIMHTT
+227 AFFYRNNYSRI
-236 RSVYLCEGVESVG
+236 RSIYLCEGVQSVG
-249 DYAFR
+249 NYALYQSDIQADTVYLTLPNSLQEFGRDEEQLWNSR
-254 YDFQESQILTF
+254 YIHVF
-265 PSSLK
+265 
-270 TIGEWE
+270 
-276 EAPKQATHSS
+276 
-286 MRIYAPAGSAAEK
+286 AAENSVGAE
-299 YAEFIM
+299 YASRAAATFH
-305 ARFTNNHPEDGTI
+305 NNHAADGTI
-318 FGLYANLWFRVE
+318 TGNYANMDFRIQ
-330 NGEATLYDGDWMGW
+330 NGEVTII
-344 AGKQDSIIPSYIDGY
+344 KCDSACGSIDPFLPSYIDGY
-359 PVTGIDR
+359 PVTELAYLSLLTIDR
-366 FALKYLVINSDYTGY
+366 ISSSAYA
-381 VVLPPTLKQL
+381 VLPPTLKRL
-391 NYDIFSDQISKEYRL
+391 AYDVFGVSPENHL

-556 SLDLFTDAGAVS
+556 SLDPFTDAGAVS

>member
-62 VTAFGKHLFGRKS
+62 VTTFGKNLFAGRSSLEYNLPKYLRRILPGAMPLDGKEITIPS
-75 TVTINTPKYLTRLG
+75 TVTEIAPDSIWRAKAIHCERYSTAAQYA
-89 DFALSGITT
+89 DVEGI
-98 DLVIPPTVTDFGV
+98 P
-111 ASLPEGG
+111 
-118 TIYCV
+118 
-123 KYSPADQYLL
+123 
-133 HRLNSDNV
+133 V
-141 VYTDEIEG
+141 VYTDDATSGQEIKA
-149 VEEIE
+149 
-154 EDGLTFWVKDGEATL
+154 DGFTFWVKNGEATL
-169 VYVLSDEKPVLYVP
+169 VRAVSEERCTLYIP
-183 ESIHGYPVTRI
+183 DHIYEYPVTQI
-194 ASHVTKDNSDSALK
+194 ASYTTRNNAKDTYHQDIYTS
-208 KNKFS
+208 
-213 TIVIPGSVKRVDSY
+213 IVIPATVRRIDSY
-227 AFYEIMHTT
+227 AFFYRNNYSRI
-236 RSVYLCEGVESVG
+236 RSIYLCEGVQSVG
-249 DYAFR
+249 NYALYQSDIQADTVYLTLPNSLQEFGRDEEQLWNSR
-254 YDFQESQILTF
+254 YIHVF
-265 PSSLK
+265 
-270 TIGEWE
+270 
-276 EAPKQATHSS
+276 
-286 MRIYAPAGSAAEK
+286 AAENSVGAE
-299 YAEFIM
+299 YASRAAATFH
-305 ARFTNNHPEDGTI
+305 NNHAADGTI
-318 FGLYANLWFRVE
+318 TGNYANMDFRIQ
-330 NGEATLYDGDWMGW
+330 NGEVTII
-344 AGKQDSIIPSYIDGY
+344 KCDSACGSIDPFLPSYIDGY
-359 PVTGIDR
+359 PVTELAYLSLLTIDR
-366 FALKYLVINSDYTGY
+366 ISSSAYA
-381 VVLPPTLKQL
+381 VLPPTLKRL
-391 NYDIFSDQISKEYRL
+391 DYDVFGVSPENHL

>member
-62 VTAFGKHLFGRKS
+62 VTTFGKNLFAGRSSLEYNLPKYLRRILPGAMPLDGKEITIPS
-75 TVTINTPKYLTRLG
+75 TVTEIAPDSIWRAKAIHCERYSTAAQYA
-89 DFALSGITT
+89 DVEGI
-98 DLVIPPTVTDFGV
+98 P
-111 ASLPEGG
+111 
-118 TIYCV
+118 
-123 KYSPADQYLL
+123 
-133 HRLNSDNV
+133 V
-141 VYTDEIEG
+141 VYTDDATSGQEINA
-149 VEEIE
+149 
-154 EDGLTFWVKDGEATL
+154 DGFTFWVKNGEATL
-169 VYVLSDEKPVLYVP
+169 VRAVSEERCTLYIP
-183 ESIHGYPVTRI
+183 DHIYEYPVTQI
-194 ASHVTKDNSDSALK
+194 ASYTTRNNVKDTYHQDIYTS
-208 KNKFS
+208 
-213 TIVIPGSVKRVDSY
+213 IVIPATVRRIDSY
-227 AFYEIMHTT
+227 AFFYRNNYSRI
-236 RSVYLCEGVESVG
+236 RSIYLCEGVQSVG
-249 DYAFR
+249 NYALYQSDIQADTVYLTLPNSLQEFGRDEEQLWNSR
-254 YDFQESQILTF
+254 YIHVF
-265 PSSLK
+265 
-270 TIGEWE
+270 
-276 EAPKQATHSS
+276 
-286 MRIYAPAGSAAEK
+286 AAENSVGAE
-299 YAEFIM
+299 YASRAAATFH
-305 ARFTNNHPEDGTI
+305 NNHAADGTI
-318 FGLYANLWFRVE
+318 TGNYANMDFRIQ
-330 NGEATLYDGDWMGW
+330 NGEVTII
-344 AGKQDSIIPSYIDGY
+344 KCDSACGSIDPFLPSYIDGY
-359 PVTGIDR
+359 PVTELAYLSLLTIDR
-366 FALKYLVINSDYTGY
+366 ISSSAYA
-381 VVLPPTLKQL
+381 VLPPTLKRL
-391 NYDIFSDQISKEYRL
+391 DYDVFGVSPENHL

-420 YQRYPYANIYD
+420 YQRYAYANIYD

>member
-62 VTAFGKHLFGRKS
+62 VTTFGKNLFAGRSSLEYNLPKYLRRILPGAMPLDGKEITIPS
-75 TVTINTPKYLTRLG
+75 TVTEIAPDSIWRAKAIHCERYSTAAQYA
-89 DFALSGITT
+89 DVEGI
-98 DLVIPPTVTDFGV
+98 P
-111 ASLPEGG
+111 
-118 TIYCV
+118 
-123 KYSPADQYLL
+123 
-133 HRLNSDNV
+133 V
-141 VYTDEIEG
+141 VYTDDATSGQEIKA
-149 VEEIE
+149 
-154 EDGLTFWVKDGEATL
+154 DGFTFWVKNGEATL
-169 VYVLSDEKPVLYVP
+169 VRAVSEERCTLYIP
-183 ESIHGYPVTRI
+183 DHIYEYPVTQI
-194 ASHVTKDNSDSALK
+194 ASYTTRNNVKDTYHQDIYTS
-208 KNKFS
+208 
-213 TIVIPGSVKRVDSY
+213 IVIPATVRRIDSY
-227 AFYEIMHTT
+227 AFFYRNNYSRI
-236 RSVYLCEGVESVG
+236 RSIYLCEGVQSVG
-249 DYAFR
+249 NYALYQSDIQADTVYLTLPNSLQEFGRDEEQLWNSR
-254 YDFQESQILTF
+254 YIHVF
-265 PSSLK
+265 
-270 TIGEWE
+270 
-276 EAPKQATHSS
+276 
-286 MRIYAPAGSAAEK
+286 AAENSVGAE
-299 YAEFIM
+299 YASRAAATFH
-305 ARFTNNHPEDGTI
+305 NNHAADGTI
-318 FGLYANLWFRVE
+318 TGNYANMDFRIQ
-330 NGEATLYDGDWMGW
+330 NGEVTII
-344 AGKQDSIIPSYIDGY
+344 KCDSACGSIDPFLPSYIDGY
-359 PVTGIDR
+359 PVTELAYLSLLTIDR
-366 FALKYLVINSDYTGY
+366 ISSSAYA
-381 VVLPPTLKQL
+381 VLPPTLKRL
-391 NYDIFSDQISKEYRL
+391 DYDVFGVSPENHL

-464 MLFDPNGTM
+464 TLFDPNGTM

-483 RLDGGSADGTSPYT
+483 RLDGGSADGSSPYT

-542 RYAAYRGVDVSDRA
+542 RYAAYRGVDVSDCA

>member
-62 VTAFGKHLFGRKS
+62 VTTFGKNLFAGRSSLEYNLPKYLRRILPGAMPLDGKEITIPS
-75 TVTINTPKYLTRLG
+75 TVTEIAPDSIWRAKAIHCERYSTAAQYA
-89 DFALSGITT
+89 DVEGI
-98 DLVIPPTVTDFGV
+98 P
-111 ASLPEGG
+111 
-118 TIYCV
+118 
-123 KYSPADQYLL
+123 
-133 HRLNSDNV
+133 V
-141 VYTDEIEG
+141 VYTDDATSGQEIKA
-149 VEEIE
+149 
-154 EDGLTFWVKDGEATL
+154 DGFTFWVKNGEATL
-169 VYVLSDEKPVLYVP
+169 VRAVSEERCTLYIP
-183 ESIHGYPVTRI
+183 DHIYEYSVTQI
-194 ASHVTKDNSDSALK
+194 ASYTTRNNVKDTYHQDIYTS
-208 KNKFS
+208 
-213 TIVIPGSVKRVDSY
+213 IVIPATVRRIDSY
-227 AFYEIMHTT
+227 AFFYRNNYSRI
-236 RSVYLCEGVESVG
+236 RSIYLCEGVQSVG
-249 DYAFR
+249 NYALYQSDIQADTVYLTLPNSLQEFGRDEEQLWNSR
-254 YDFQESQILTF
+254 YIHVF
-265 PSSLK
+265 
-270 TIGEWE
+270 
-276 EAPKQATHSS
+276 
-286 MRIYAPAGSAAEK
+286 AAENSVGAE
-299 YAEFIM
+299 YASRAAATFH
-305 ARFTNNHPEDGTI
+305 NNHAADGTI
-318 FGLYANLWFRVE
+318 TGNYANMDFRIQ
-330 NGEATLYDGDWMGW
+330 NGEVTII
-344 AGKQDSIIPSYIDGY
+344 KCDSACGSIDPFLPSYIDGY
-359 PVTGIDR
+359 PVTELAYLSLLTIDR
-366 FALKYLVINSDYTGY
+366 ISSSAYA
-381 VVLPPTLKQL
+381 VLPPTLKRL
-391 NYDIFSDQISKEYRL
+391 DYDVFGVSPENHL

-420 YQRYPYANIYD
+420 YQRYAYANIYD

-442 GDWYYSAVSFAYYN
+442 SDWYYSAVSFAYYN

>member
-62 VTAFGKHLFGRKS
+62 VTTFGKNLFAGRSSLEYNLPKYLRRILPGAMPLDGKEITIPS
-75 TVTINTPKYLTRLG
+75 TVTEIAPDSIWRAKAIHCERYSTAAQYA
-89 DFALSGITT
+89 DVEGI
-98 DLVIPPTVTDFGV
+98 P
-111 ASLPEGG
+111 
-118 TIYCV
+118 
-123 KYSPADQYLL
+123 
-133 HRLNSDNV
+133 V
-141 VYTDEIEG
+141 VYTDDATSGQEIKA
-149 VEEIE
+149 
-154 EDGLTFWVKDGEATL
+154 DGFTFWVKNGEATL
-169 VYVLSDEKPVLYVP
+169 VRAVSEERCTLYIP
-183 ESIHGYPVTRI
+183 DHIYEYPVTQI
-194 ASHVTKDNSDSALK
+194 ASYTTRNNVKDTYHQDIYTS
-208 KNKFS
+208 
-213 TIVIPGSVKRVDSY
+213 IVIPATVRRIDSY
-227 AFYEIMHTT
+227 AFFYRNNYSRI
-236 RSVYLCEGVESVG
+236 RSIYLCEGVQSVG
-249 DYAFR
+249 NYALYQSDIQADTVYLTLPNSLQEFGRDEEQLWNSR
-254 YDFQESQILTF
+254 YIHVF
-265 PSSLK
+265 
-270 TIGEWE
+270 
-276 EAPKQATHSS
+276 
-286 MRIYAPAGSAAEK
+286 AAENSVGAE
-299 YAEFIM
+299 YASRAAATFH
-305 ARFTNNHPEDGTI
+305 NNHAADGTI
-318 FGLYANLWFRVE
+318 TGNYANMDFRIQ
-330 NGEATLYDGDWMGW
+330 NGEVTII
-344 AGKQDSIIPSYIDGY
+344 KCDSACGSIDPFLPSYIDGY
-359 PVTGIDR
+359 PVTELAYLSLLTIDR
-366 FALKYLVINSDYTGY
+366 ISSSAYA
-381 VVLPPTLKQL
+381 VLPPTLKRL
-391 NYDIFSDQISKEYRL
+391 AYDVFGVSPENHL

-542 RYAAYRGVDVSDRA
+542 RYAAYRGVDVTDRA

>member
-62 VTAFGKHLFGRKS
+62 VTTFGKNLFAGRSSLEYNLPKYLRRILPGAMPLDGKEITIPS
-75 TVTINTPKYLTRLG
+75 TVTEIAPDSIWRAKAIHCERYSTAAQYA
-89 DFALSGITT
+89 DVEGI
-98 DLVIPPTVTDFGV
+98 P
-111 ASLPEGG
+111 
-118 TIYCV
+118 
-123 KYSPADQYLL
+123 
-133 HRLNSDNV
+133 V
-141 VYTDEIEG
+141 VYTDDATSGQEIKA
-149 VEEIE
+149 
-154 EDGLTFWVKDGEATL
+154 DGFTFWVKNGEATL
-169 VYVLSDEKPVLYVP
+169 VRAVSEERCTLYIP
-183 ESIHGYPVTRI
+183 DHIYEYPVTQI
-194 ASHVTKDNSDSALK
+194 ASYTTRNNVKDTYHQDIYTS
-208 KNKFS
+208 
-213 TIVIPGSVKRVDSY
+213 IVIPATVRRIDSY
-227 AFYEIMHTT
+227 AFFYRNNYSRI
-236 RSVYLCEGVESVG
+236 RSIYLCEGVQSVG
-249 DYAFR
+249 NYALYQSDIQADTVYLTLPNSLQEFGRDEEQLWNSR
-254 YDFQESQILTF
+254 YIHVF
-265 PSSLK
+265 
-270 TIGEWE
+270 
-276 EAPKQATHSS
+276 
-286 MRIYAPAGSAAEK
+286 AAENSVGAE
-299 YAEFIM
+299 YASRAAATFH
-305 ARFTNNHPEDGTI
+305 NNHAADGTI
-318 FGLYANLWFRVE
+318 TGNYANMDFRIQ
-330 NGEATLYDGDWMGW
+330 NGEVTII
-344 AGKQDSIIPSYIDGY
+344 KCDSACGSIDPFLPSYIDGY
-359 PVTGIDR
+359 PVTELAYLSLLTIDR
-366 FALKYLVINSDYTGY
+366 ISSSAYA
-381 VVLPPTLKQL
+381 VLPPTLKRL
-391 NYDIFSDQISKEYRL
+391 DYDVFGVSPENHL

-473 TRAMLVTVLW
+473 TRVMLVTVLW

-542 RYAAYRGVDVSDRA
+542 RYAAYRGVDVTDRA

>member
-62 VTAFGKHLFGRKS
+62 VTTFGKNLFAGRSSLEYNLPKYLRRILPGAMPLDGKEITIPS
-75 TVTINTPKYLTRLG
+75 TVTEIAPDSIWRAKAIHCERYSTAAQYA
-89 DFALSGITT
+89 DVEGI
-98 DLVIPPTVTDFGV
+98 P
-111 ASLPEGG
+111 
-118 TIYCV
+118 
-123 KYSPADQYLL
+123 
-133 HRLNSDNV
+133 V
-141 VYTDEIEG
+141 VYTDDATSGQEIKA
-149 VEEIE
+149 
-154 EDGLTFWVKDGEATL
+154 DGFTFWVKNGEATL
-169 VYVLSDEKPVLYVP
+169 VRAVSEERCTLYIP
-183 ESIHGYPVTRI
+183 DHIYEYPVTQI
-194 ASHVTKDNSDSALK
+194 ASYTTRNNVKDTYHQDIYTS
-208 KNKFS
+208 
-213 TIVIPGSVKRVDSY
+213 IVIPATVRRIDSY
-227 AFYEIMHTT
+227 AFFYRNNYSRI
-236 RSVYLCEGVESVG
+236 RSIYLCEGVQSVG
-249 DYAFR
+249 NYALYQSDIQADTVYLTLPNSLQEFGRDEEQLWNSR
-254 YDFQESQILTF
+254 YIHVF
-265 PSSLK
+265 
-270 TIGEWE
+270 
-276 EAPKQATHSS
+276 
-286 MRIYAPAGSAAEK
+286 AAENSVGAE
-299 YAEFIM
+299 YASRAAATFH
-305 ARFTNNHPEDGTI
+305 NNHAADGTI
-318 FGLYANLWFRVE
+318 TGNYANMDFRIQ
-330 NGEATLYDGDWMGW
+330 NGEVTII
-344 AGKQDSIIPSYIDGY
+344 KCDSACGSIDPFLPSYIDGY
-359 PVTGIDR
+359 PVTELAYLSLLTIDR
-366 FALKYLVINSDYTGY
+366 ISSSAYA
-381 VVLPPTLKQL
+381 VLPPTLKRL
-391 NYDIFSDQISKEYRL
+391 DYDVFGVSPENHL

-542 RYAAYRGVDVSDRA
+542 RYAAYRGVDVTDRA

>member
-62 VTAFGKHLFGRKS
+62 VTTFGKNLFAGRSSLEYNLPKYLRRILPGAMPLDGKEITIPS
-75 TVTINTPKYLTRLG
+75 TVTEIAPDSIWRAKAIHCERYSTAAQYA
-89 DFALSGITT
+89 DVEGI
-98 DLVIPPTVTDFGV
+98 P
-111 ASLPEGG
+111 
-118 TIYCV
+118 
-123 KYSPADQYLL
+123 
-133 HRLNSDNV
+133 V
-141 VYTDEIEG
+141 VYTDDATSGQEIKA
-149 VEEIE
+149 
-154 EDGLTFWVKDGEATL
+154 DGFTFWVKNGEATL
-169 VYVLSDEKPVLYVP
+169 VRAVSEERCTLYIP
-183 ESIHGYPVTRI
+183 DHIYEYPVTQI
-194 ASHVTKDNSDSALK
+194 ASYTTRNNVKDTYHQDIYTS
-208 KNKFS
+208 
-213 TIVIPGSVKRVDSY
+213 IVIPATVRRIDSY
-227 AFYEIMHTT
+227 AFFYRNNYSRI
-236 RSVYLCEGVESVG
+236 RSIYLCEGVQSVG
-249 DYAFR
+249 NYALYQSDIQADTVYLTLPNSLQEFGRDEEQLWNSR
-254 YDFQESQILTF
+254 YIHVF
-265 PSSLK
+265 
-270 TIGEWE
+270 
-276 EAPKQATHSS
+276 
-286 MRIYAPAGSAAEK
+286 AAENSVGAE
-299 YAEFIM
+299 YASRAAATFH
-305 ARFTNNHPEDGTI
+305 NNHAADGTI
-318 FGLYANLWFRVE
+318 TGNYANMDFRIQ
-330 NGEATLYDGDWMGW
+330 NGEVTII
-344 AGKQDSIIPSYIDGY
+344 KCDSACGSIDPFLPSYIDGY
-359 PVTGIDR
+359 PVTELAYLSLLTIDR
-366 FALKYLVINSDYTGY
+366 ISSSAYA
-381 VVLPPTLKQL
+381 VLPPTLKRL
-391 NYDIFSDQISKEYRL
+391 DYDVFGVSPENHL

-420 YQRYPYANIYD
+420 YQRYAYANIYD

-442 GDWYYSAVSFAYYN
+442 SDWYYSAVSFAYYN

-464 MLFDPNGTM
+464 TLFDPNGTM

-518 NGVGNGKFDPNGTV
+518 NGVGDGKFDPNGTV

>member
-62 VTAFGKHLFGRKS
+62 VTAFGKNLFAGRSSLEYNLPKYLRRILPGAMPLDGKEITIPS
-75 TVTINTPKYLTRLG
+75 TVTEIAPDSIWRAKAIHCERYSTAAQYA
-89 DFALSGITT
+89 DVEGI
-98 DLVIPPTVTDFGV
+98 P
-111 ASLPEGG
+111 
-118 TIYCV
+118 
-123 KYSPADQYLL
+123 
-133 HRLNSDNV
+133 V
-141 VYTDEIEG
+141 VYTDDATSGQEIKA
-149 VEEIE
+149 
-154 EDGLTFWVKDGEATL
+154 DGFTFWVKNGEATL
-169 VYVLSDEKPVLYVP
+169 VRAVSEERCTLYIP
-183 ESIHGYPVTRI
+183 DHIYEYPVTQI
-194 ASHVTKDNSDSALK
+194 ASYTTRNNVKDTYHQDIYTS
-208 KNKFS
+208 
-213 TIVIPGSVKRVDSY
+213 IVIPATVRRIDSY
-227 AFYEIMHTT
+227 AFFYRNNYSRI
-236 RSVYLCEGVESVG
+236 RSIYLCEGVQSVG
-249 DYAFR
+249 NYALYQSDIQADTVYLTLPNSLQEFGRDEEQLWNSR
-254 YDFQESQILTF
+254 YIHVF
-265 PSSLK
+265 
-270 TIGEWE
+270 
-276 EAPKQATHSS
+276 
-286 MRIYAPAGSAAEK
+286 AAENSVGAE
-299 YAEFIM
+299 YASRAAATFH
-305 ARFTNNHPEDGTI
+305 NNHAADGTI
-318 FGLYANLWFRVE
+318 TGNYANMDFRIQ
-330 NGEATLYDGDWMGW
+330 NGEVTII
-344 AGKQDSIIPSYIDGY
+344 KCDSACGSIDPFLPSYIDGY
-359 PVTGIDR
+359 PVTELAYLSLLTIDR
-366 FALKYLVINSDYTGY
+366 ISSSAYA
-381 VVLPPTLKQL
+381 VLPPTLKRL
-391 NYDIFSDQISKEYRL
+391 DYDVFGVSPENHL

-464 MLFDPNGTM
+464 TLFDPNGTM

>member
-62 VTAFGKHLFGRKS
+62 VTTFGKNLFAGRSSLEYNLPKYLRRILPGAMPLDGKEITIPS
-75 TVTINTPKYLTRLG
+75 TVTEIAPDSIWRAKAIHCERYSTAAQYA
-89 DFALSGITT
+89 DVEGI
-98 DLVIPPTVTDFGV
+98 P
-111 ASLPEGG
+111 
-118 TIYCV
+118 
-123 KYSPADQYLL
+123 
-133 HRLNSDNV
+133 V
-141 VYTDEIEG
+141 VYTDDATSGQEIKA
-149 VEEIE
+149 
-154 EDGLTFWVKDGEATL
+154 DGFTFWVKNGEATL
-169 VYVLSDEKPVLYVP
+169 VRAVSEERCTLYIP
-183 ESIHGYPVTRI
+183 DHIYEYPVTQI
-194 ASHVTKDNSDSALK
+194 ASYTTRNNVKDTYHQDIYTS
-208 KNKFS
+208 
-213 TIVIPGSVKRVDSY
+213 IVIPATVRRIDSY
-227 AFYEIMHTT
+227 AFFYRNNYSRI
-236 RSVYLCEGVESVG
+236 RSIYLCEGVQSVG
-249 DYAFR
+249 NYALYQSDIQADTVYLTLPNSLQEFGRDEEQLWNSR
-254 YDFQESQILTF
+254 YIHVF
-265 PSSLK
+265 
-270 TIGEWE
+270 
-276 EAPKQATHSS
+276 
-286 MRIYAPAGSAAEK
+286 AAENSVGAE
-299 YAEFIM
+299 YASRAAATFH
-305 ARFTNNHPEDGTI
+305 NNHAADGTI
-318 FGLYANLWFRVE
+318 TGNYANMDFRIQ
-330 NGEATLYDGDWMGW
+330 NGEVTII
-344 AGKQDSIIPSYIDGY
+344 KCDSACGSIDPFLPSYIDGY
-359 PVTGIDR
+359 PVTELAYLSLLTIDR
-366 FALKYLVINSDYTGY
+366 ISSSAYA
-381 VVLPPTLKQL
+381 VLPPTLKRL
-391 NYDIFSDQISKEYRL
+391 DYDVFGVSPENHL

-420 YQRYPYANIYD
+420 YQRYAYANIYD

-442 GDWYYSAVSFAYYN
+442 SDWYYSAVSFAYYN

-464 MLFDPNGTM
+464 TLFDPNGTM
-473 TRAMLVTVLW
+473 TRTMLVTVLW
-483 RLDGGSADGTSPYT
+483 RLDGGSADGSSPYT

-542 RYAAYRGVDVSDRA
+542 RYAAYRGVDVSDCA

>member
-62 VTAFGKHLFGRKS
+62 VTTFGKNLFAGRSSLEYNLPKYLRRILPGAMPLDGKEITIPS
-75 TVTINTPKYLTRLG
+75 TVTEIAPDSIWRAKAIHCERYSTAAQYA
-89 DFALSGITT
+89 DVEGI
-98 DLVIPPTVTDFGV
+98 P
-111 ASLPEGG
+111 
-118 TIYCV
+118 
-123 KYSPADQYLL
+123 
-133 HRLNSDNV
+133 V
-141 VYTDEIEG
+141 VYTDDATSGQEIKA
-149 VEEIE
+149 
-154 EDGLTFWVKDGEATL
+154 DGFTFWVKNGEATL
-169 VYVLSDEKPVLYVP
+169 VRAVSEERCTLYIP
-183 ESIHGYPVTRI
+183 DHIYEYPVTQI
-194 ASHVTKDNSDSALK
+194 ASYTTRNNVKDTYHQDIYTS
-208 KNKFS
+208 
-213 TIVIPGSVKRVDSY
+213 IVIPATVRRIDSY
-227 AFYEIMHTT
+227 AFFYRNNYS
-236 RSVYLCEGVESVG
+236 RSRSIYLCEGVQSVG
-249 DYAFR
+249 NYALYQSDIQADTVYLTLPNSLQEFGRDEEQLWNSR
-254 YDFQESQILTF
+254 YIHVF
-265 PSSLK
+265 
-270 TIGEWE
+270 
-276 EAPKQATHSS
+276 
-286 MRIYAPAGSAAEK
+286 AAENSVGAE
-299 YAEFIM
+299 YASRAAATFH
-305 ARFTNNHPEDGTI
+305 NNHAADGTI
-318 FGLYANLWFRVE
+318 TGNYANMDFRIQ
-330 NGEATLYDGDWMGW
+330 NGEVTII
-344 AGKQDSIIPSYIDGY
+344 KCDSACGSIDPFLPSYIDGY
-359 PVTGIDR
+359 PVTELAYLSLLTIDR
-366 FALKYLVINSDYTGY
+366 ISSSAYA
-381 VVLPPTLKQL
+381 VLPPTLKRL
-391 NYDIFSDQISKEYRL
+391 DYDVFGVSPENHL

>member
-62 VTAFGKHLFGRKS
+62 VTTFGKNLFAGRSSLEYNLPKYLRRILPGAMPLDGKEIAIPS
-75 TVTINTPKYLTRLG
+75 TVTEIAPDSIWRAKAIHCERYSTAAQYA
-89 DFALSGITT
+89 DVEGI
-98 DLVIPPTVTDFGV
+98 P
-111 ASLPEGG
+111 
-118 TIYCV
+118 
-123 KYSPADQYLL
+123 
-133 HRLNSDNV
+133 V
-141 VYTDEIEG
+141 VYTDDATSGQEIKA
-149 VEEIE
+149 
-154 EDGLTFWVKDGEATL
+154 DGFTFWVKNGEATL
-169 VYVLSDEKPVLYVP
+169 VRAVSEERCTLYIP
-183 ESIHGYPVTRI
+183 DHIYEYPVTQI
-194 ASHVTKDNSDSALK
+194 ASYTTRNNVKDTYHQDIYTS
-208 KNKFS
+208 
-213 TIVIPGSVKRVDSY
+213 IVIPATVRRIDSY
-227 AFYEIMHTT
+227 AFFYRNNYSRI
-236 RSVYLCEGVESVG
+236 RSIYLCEGVQSVG
-249 DYAFR
+249 NYALYQSDIQADTVYLTLPNSLQEFGRDEEQLWNSR
-254 YDFQESQILTF
+254 YIHVF
-265 PSSLK
+265 
-270 TIGEWE
+270 
-276 EAPKQATHSS
+276 
-286 MRIYAPAGSAAEK
+286 AAENSVGAE
-299 YAEFIM
+299 YASRAAATFH
-305 ARFTNNHPEDGTI
+305 NNHAADGTI
-318 FGLYANLWFRVE
+318 TGNYANMDFRIQ
-330 NGEATLYDGDWMGW
+330 NGEVTII
-344 AGKQDSIIPSYIDGY
+344 KCDSACGSIDPFLPSYIDGY
-359 PVTGIDR
+359 PVTELAYLSLLTIDR
-366 FALKYLVINSDYTGY
+366 ISSSAYA
-381 VVLPPTLKQL
+381 VLPPTLKRL
-391 NYDIFSDQISKEYRL
+391 DYDVFGVSPENHL

-420 YQRYPYANIYD
+420 YQRYAYANIYD

-464 MLFDPNGTM
+464 TLFDPNGTM

>member
-62 VTAFGKHLFGRKS
+62 VTTFGKNLFAGRSSLEYNLPKYLRRILPGAMPLDGKEITIPS
-75 TVTINTPKYLTRLG
+75 TVTEIAPDSIWRAKAIHCERYSTAAQYA
-89 DFALSGITT
+89 DVEGI
-98 DLVIPPTVTDFGV
+98 P
-111 ASLPEGG
+111 
-118 TIYCV
+118 
-123 KYSPADQYLL
+123 
-133 HRLNSDNV
+133 V
-141 VYTDEIEG
+141 VYTDDATSGQEIKA
-149 VEEIE
+149 
-154 EDGLTFWVKDGEATL
+154 DGFTFWVKNGEATL
-169 VYVLSDEKPVLYVP
+169 VRAVSEERCTLYIP
-183 ESIHGYPVTRI
+183 DHIYEYPVTQI
-194 ASHVTKDNSDSALK
+194 ASYTTRNNVKDTYHQDIYTS
-208 KNKFS
+208 
-213 TIVIPGSVKRVDSY
+213 IVIPATVRRIDSY
-227 AFYEIMHTT
+227 AFFYRNNYSRI
-236 RSVYLCEGVESVG
+236 RSIYLCEGVQSVG
-249 DYAFR
+249 NYALYQSDIQADTVYLTLPNSLQEFGRDEEQLWNSR
-254 YDFQESQILTF
+254 YIHVF
-265 PSSLK
+265 
-270 TIGEWE
+270 
-276 EAPKQATHSS
+276 
-286 MRIYAPAGSAAEK
+286 AAENSVGAE
-299 YAEFIM
+299 YASRAAATFH
-305 ARFTNNHPEDGTI
+305 NNHAADGTI
-318 FGLYANLWFRVE
+318 TGNYANMDFRIQ
-330 NGEATLYDGDWMGW
+330 NGEVTIIEC
-344 AGKQDSIIPSYIDGY
+344 DSACGSIDPFLPSYIDGY
-359 PVTGIDR
+359 PVTELAYRSLLEIDR
-366 FALKYLVINSDYTGY
+366 ISSSAYA
-381 VVLPPTLKQL
+381 VLPPTLKRL
-391 NYDIFSDQISKEYRL
+391 DYDVFGVSPENHL

-442 GDWYYSAVSFAYYN
+442 SDWYYSAVSFAYYN

-464 MLFDPNGTM
+464 TLFDPNGTM

-542 RYAAYRGVDVSDRA
+542 RYAVYRGVDVSDRA

>member
-62 VTAFGKHLFGRKS
+62 VTTFGKNLFAGRSSLEYNLPKYLRRILPGAMPLDGKEITIPS
-75 TVTINTPKYLTRLG
+75 TVTEIAPDSIWRAKAIHCERYSTAAQYA
-89 DFALSGITT
+89 DVEGI
-98 DLVIPPTVTDFGV
+98 P
-111 ASLPEGG
+111 
-118 TIYCV
+118 
-123 KYSPADQYLL
+123 
-133 HRLNSDNV
+133 V
-141 VYTDEIEG
+141 VYTDDATSGQEIKA
-149 VEEIE
+149 
-154 EDGLTFWVKDGEATL
+154 DGFTFWVKNGEATL
-169 VYVLSDEKPVLYVP
+169 VRAVSEERCTLYIP
-183 ESIHGYPVTRI
+183 DHIYEYPVTQI
-194 ASHVTKDNSDSALK
+194 ASYTTRNNVKDTYHQDIYTS
-208 KNKFS
+208 
-213 TIVIPGSVKRVDSY
+213 IVIPATVRRIDSY
-227 AFYEIMHTT
+227 AFFYRNNYSRI
-236 RSVYLCEGVESVG
+236 RSIYLCEGVQSVG
-249 DYAFR
+249 NYALYQSDIQADTVYLTLPNSLQEFGRDEEQLWNSR
-254 YDFQESQILTF
+254 YIHVF
-265 PSSLK
+265 
-270 TIGEWE
+270 
-276 EAPKQATHSS
+276 
-286 MRIYAPAGSAAEK
+286 AAENSVGAE
-299 YAEFIM
+299 YASRAAATFH
-305 ARFTNNHPEDGTI
+305 NNHAADGTI
-318 FGLYANLWFRVE
+318 TGNYANMDFRIQ
-330 NGEATLYDGDWMGW
+330 NGEVTII
-344 AGKQDSIIPSYIDGY
+344 KCDSACGSIDPFLPSYIDGY
-359 PVTGIDR
+359 PVTELAYLSLLTIDR
-366 FALKYLVINSDYTGY
+366 ISSSAYA
-381 VVLPPTLKQL
+381 VLPPTLKRL
-391 NYDIFSDQISKEYRL
+391 DYDVFGVSPENHL

-420 YQRYPYANIYD
+420 YQRYAYANIYD

-442 GDWYYSAVSFAYYN
+442 SDWYYSAVSFAYYN

>member
-62 VTAFGKHLFGRKS
+62 VTTFGKNLFAGRSSLEYNLPKYLRRILPGAMPLDGKEITIPS
-75 TVTINTPKYLTRLG
+75 TVTEIAPDSIWRAKAIHCERYSTAAQYA
-89 DFALSGITT
+89 DVEGI
-98 DLVIPPTVTDFGV
+98 P
-111 ASLPEGG
+111 
-118 TIYCV
+118 
-123 KYSPADQYLL
+123 
-133 HRLNSDNV
+133 V
-141 VYTDEIEG
+141 VYTDDATSGQEIKA
-149 VEEIE
+149 
-154 EDGLTFWVKDGEATL
+154 DGFTFWVKNGEATL
-169 VYVLSDEKPVLYVP
+169 VRAVSEERCTLYIP
-183 ESIHGYPVTRI
+183 DHIYEYPVTQI
-194 ASHVTKDNSDSALK
+194 ASYTTRNNLKDTYHQDIYTS
-208 KNKFS
+208 
-213 TIVIPGSVKRVDSY
+213 IVIPATVRRIDSY
-227 AFYEIMHTT
+227 AFFYRNNYSRI
-236 RSVYLCEGVESVG
+236 RSIYLCEGVQSVG
-249 DYAFR
+249 NYALYQSDIQADTVYLTLPNSLQEFGRDEEQLWNSR
-254 YDFQESQILTF
+254 YIHVF
-265 PSSLK
+265 
-270 TIGEWE
+270 
-276 EAPKQATHSS
+276 
-286 MRIYAPAGSAAEK
+286 AAENSVGAE
-299 YAEFIM
+299 YASRAAATFH
-305 ARFTNNHPEDGTI
+305 NNHAADGTI
-318 FGLYANLWFRVE
+318 TGNYANMDFRIQ
-330 NGEATLYDGDWMGW
+330 NGEVTII
-344 AGKQDSIIPSYIDGY
+344 KCDSACGSIDPFLPSYIDGY
-359 PVTGIDR
+359 PVTELAYLSLLTIDR
-366 FALKYLVINSDYTGY
+366 ISSSAYA
-381 VVLPPTLKQL
+381 VLPPTLKRL
-391 NYDIFSDQISKEYRL
+391 DYDVFGVSPENHL

>member
-27 LPFTYEIKNNE
+27 LPFTSEIKNNE

-62 VTAFGKHLFGRKS
+62 VTTFGKNLFAGRSSLEYNLPKYLRRILPGAMPLDGKEITIPS
-75 TVTINTPKYLTRLG
+75 TVTEIAPDSIWRAKAIHCERYSTAAQYA
-89 DFALSGITT
+89 DVEGI
-98 DLVIPPTVTDFGV
+98 P
-111 ASLPEGG
+111 
-118 TIYCV
+118 
-123 KYSPADQYLL
+123 
-133 HRLNSDNV
+133 V
-141 VYTDEIEG
+141 VYTDDATSGQEIKA
-149 VEEIE
+149 
-154 EDGLTFWVKDGEATL
+154 DGFTFWVKNGEATL
-169 VYVLSDEKPVLYVP
+169 VRAVSEERCTLYIP
-183 ESIHGYPVTRI
+183 DHIYEYPVTQI
-194 ASHVTKDNSDSALK
+194 ASYTTRNNVKDTYHQDIYTS
-208 KNKFS
+208 
-213 TIVIPGSVKRVDSY
+213 IVIPATVRRIDSY
-227 AFYEIMHTT
+227 AFFYRNNYSRI
-236 RSVYLCEGVESVG
+236 RSIYLCEGVQSVG
-249 DYAFR
+249 NYALYQSDIQADTVYLTLPNSLQEFGRDEEQLWNSR
-254 YDFQESQILTF
+254 YIHVF
-265 PSSLK
+265 
-270 TIGEWE
+270 
-276 EAPKQATHSS
+276 
-286 MRIYAPAGSAAEK
+286 AAENSVGAE
-299 YAEFIM
+299 YASRAAATFH
-305 ARFTNNHPEDGTI
+305 NNHAADGTI
-318 FGLYANLWFRVE
+318 TGNYANMDFRIQ
-330 NGEATLYDGDWMGW
+330 NGEVTII
-344 AGKQDSIIPSYIDGY
+344 KCDSECGSIDPFLPSYIDGY
-359 PVTGIDR
+359 PVTELAYLSLLTIDR
-366 FALKYLVINSDYTGY
+366 ISSSAYA
-381 VVLPPTLKQL
+381 VLPPTLKRL
-391 NYDIFSDQISKEYRL
+391 DYDVFGVSPENHL

>member
-62 VTAFGKHLFGRKS
+62 VTTFGKNLFAGRSSLEYNLPKYLRRILPGAMPLDGKEITIPS
-75 TVTINTPKYLTRLG
+75 TVTEIAPDSIWRAKAIHCERYSTAAQYA
-89 DFALSGITT
+89 DVEGI
-98 DLVIPPTVTDFGV
+98 P
-111 ASLPEGG
+111 
-118 TIYCV
+118 
-123 KYSPADQYLL
+123 
-133 HRLNSDNV
+133 V
-141 VYTDEIEG
+141 VYTDDATSGQEIKA
-149 VEEIE
+149 
-154 EDGLTFWVKDGEATL
+154 DGFTFWVKNGEATL
-169 VYVLSDEKPVLYVP
+169 VRAVSEERCTLYIP
-183 ESIHGYPVTRI
+183 DHIYEYPVTQI
-194 ASHVTKDNSDSALK
+194 ASYTTRNNVKDTYHQDIYTS
-208 KNKFS
+208 
-213 TIVIPGSVKRVDSY
+213 IVIPATVRRIDSY
-227 AFYEIMHTT
+227 AFFYRNNYSRI
-236 RSVYLCEGVESVG
+236 RSIYLCEGVQSVG
-249 DYAFR
+249 NYALYQSDIQADTVYLTLPNSLQEFGRDEEQLWNSR
-254 YDFQESQILTF
+254 YIHVF
-265 PSSLK
+265 
-270 TIGEWE
+270 
-276 EAPKQATHSS
+276 
-286 MRIYAPAGSAAEK
+286 AAENSVGAE
-299 YAEFIM
+299 YASRAAATFH
-305 ARFTNNHPEDGTI
+305 NNHAADGTI
-318 FGLYANLWFRVE
+318 TGNYANMDFRIQ
-330 NGEATLYDGDWMGW
+330 NGEVTIIEC
-344 AGKQDSIIPSYIDGY
+344 DSACGSIDPFLPSYIDGY
-359 PVTGIDR
+359 PVTELAYLSLLTIDR
-366 FALKYLVINSDYTGY
+366 ISSSAYA
-381 VVLPPTLKQL
+381 VLPPTLKRL
-391 NYDIFSDQISKEYRL
+391 DYDVFGVSPENHL

-420 YQRYPYANIYD
+420 YQRYAYANIYD

-442 GDWYYSAVSFAYYN
+442 SDWYYSAVSFAYYN

>member
-62 VTAFGKHLFGRKS
+62 VTTFGKNLFAGRSSLEYNLPKYLRRILPGAMPLDGKEITIPS
-75 TVTINTPKYLTRLG
+75 TVTEIAPDSIWRAKAIHCERYSTAAQYA
-89 DFALSGITT
+89 DVEGI
-98 DLVIPPTVTDFGV
+98 P
-111 ASLPEGG
+111 
-118 TIYCV
+118 
-123 KYSPADQYLL
+123 
-133 HRLNSDNV
+133 V
-141 VYTDEIEG
+141 VYTDDATSGQEIKA
-149 VEEIE
+149 
-154 EDGLTFWVKDGEATL
+154 DGFTFWVKNGEATL
-169 VYVLSDEKPVLYVP
+169 VRAVSEERCTLYIP
-183 ESIHGYPVTRI
+183 DHIYEYPVTQI
-194 ASHVTKDNSDSALK
+194 ASYTTRNNVKDTYHQDIYTS
-208 KNKFS
+208 
-213 TIVIPGSVKRVDSY
+213 IVIPATVRRIDSY
-227 AFYEIMHTT
+227 AFFYRNNYSRI
-236 RSVYLCEGVESVG
+236 RSIYLCEGVQSVG
-249 DYAFR
+249 NYALYQSDIQADTVYLTLPNSLQEFGRDEEQLWNSR
-254 YDFQESQILTF
+254 YIHVF
-265 PSSLK
+265 
-270 TIGEWE
+270 
-276 EAPKQATHSS
+276 
-286 MRIYAPAGSAAEK
+286 AAENSVGAE
-299 YAEFIM
+299 YASRAAATFH
-305 ARFTNNHPEDGTI
+305 NNHAADGTI
-318 FGLYANLWFRVE
+318 TGNYANMDFRIQ
-330 NGEATLYDGDWMGW
+330 NGEVTII
-344 AGKQDSIIPSYIDGY
+344 KCDSACGSIDPFLPSYIDGY
-359 PVTGIDR
+359 PVTELAYLSLLTIDR
-366 FALKYLVINSDYTGY
+366 ISSSAYA
-381 VVLPPTLKQL
+381 VLPPTLKRL
-391 NYDIFSDQISKEYRL
+391 DYDVFGVSPENHL

-473 TRAMLVTVLW
+473 TRAMLVTVLR